1 MAKVP
6 NLVHVPV
13 EPLVKSTSL
22 LLGFKL
28 RGITPIIMNRFSD
41 KAIEQILAK
50 HMGRD
55 TVRTKKV
62 PRDVIEQAIQR
73 NEAGAIAM
81 PSTAFRQAMLTGASA
96 LKGFAK
102 NKVPLRVGMF
112 VKGAS
117 VPIVASEMI
126 PRMDIVRLSGVAG
139 DPDVRFRP
147 MFPDWSARI
156 VVLFDES
163 VIARDTIID
172 LVDRAGRV
180 GIGEWRPERNG
191 DHGTFEIEALLPK
204 EEIPEVLAICAPIIR
219 PVRIPEWALDAEINL
234 ADVQKILADEKK
246 TSTLGK
252 V

>member
-1 MAKVP
+1 MSKVP
-6 NLVHVPV
+6 NLVHKPT
-13 EPLVKSTSL
+13 EPIVKSTST

-28 RGITPIIMNRFSD
+28 RGTAPLIMNRFSD
-41 KAIEQILAK
+41 KAVEQMLAK

-55 TVRTKKV
+55 TARTKKV
-62 PRDVIEQAIQR
+62 PRDVIEQATQY
-73 NEAGAIAM
+73 NVAGAVAM
-81 PSTAFRQAMLTGASA
+81 PSTAFKQAMLTGASA
-96 LKGFAK
+96 LKSFAK

-117 VPIVASEMI
+117 VPIVSSEMI
-126 PRMDIVRLSGVAG
+126 PRMDIVRLSGIAR

-156 VVLFDES
+156 VILFDES
-163 VIARDTIID
+163 VMARDTIID

-180 GIGEWRPERNG
+180 GIGEWRPETNG

-219 PVRIPEWALDAEINL
+219 PVRIPEWALDAEIDL
-234 ADVQKILADEKK
+234 EDVQKILTADKQAA
-246 TSTLGK
+246 GK
-252 V
+252 GEV